1 MALPKETFFNLP
13 PDKRERV
20 IDAALDEFAERSYHD
35 ARVTAIAENAGIA
48 KGSFYQYFEDKKDL
62 FKYIIGLIADK
73 KLEYINKDMMG
84 NMQDYGF
91 FQVLRELYLSGI
103 RFAKEHPRLL
113 AIGMQLMNN
122 QALYHEVF
130 TDYVHLSC
138 EFYGKL
144 LMKGVADGDIDPT
157 IDITVTSRLLTM
169 CNYALVELIGMD
181 GFVGLDD
188 MAIIEKMLRIVE
200 NGIKRKAH

>member
-62 FKYIIGLIADK
+62 FKYIIGLVADK
-73 KLEYINKDMMG
+73 KLEYINKDMME
-84 NMQDYGF
+84 NMQDYSF

-113 AIGMQLMNN
+113 SIGMQLMNN

-130 TDYVHLSC
+130 MDNLDLSY

-157 IDITVTSRLLTM
+157 IDITVSSRLLTM
-169 CNYALVELIGMD
+169 CNYALVDLVSRD
-181 GFVGLDD
+181 GFFDLDD
-188 MAIIEKMLRIVE
+188 MAIIDKMLHIVE
-200 NGIKRKAH
+200 NGIRRKAH